1 MGGRRRN
8 ASPSRRAWQ
17 MSSVVTCLVLLLAL
31 AVPRPA
37 AAAEPGE
44 PERFPLIATQFLEP
58 IKDQLGG
65 SAWVMASGLDPRFA
79 GHAPEG
85 KPLGAE
91 AIALAGGS
99 GGRSNGAISYQQ
111 VPFRN
116 PAPAFSRNLII
127 SRAVG
132 LVPISTE
139 PHIAVDPTDPEHLV
153 VGVIDY
159 NTAGLATYT
168 SFDGGETWNGP
179 NQVRYFREDFGAAG
193 DPVVAFDRDGTV
205 YLASI
210 SVGFEEF
217 RIGNIVSF
225 AQVSSMAVS
234 KSYDGGLT
242 WSDAVS
248 AARSTIKTV
257 SNVDPSGRER
267 GTVTLQFLDKPW
279 IGVGPSPTDPEKDVL
294 YLSYTEFSTTYSL
307 IYADE
312 LPFLT
317 SPVTETT
324 IRVVR
329 SEDGGLSWSTPVAA
343 SPTVLAAE
351 GASEPGEGEGGG
363 PVGNALGMRFEPP
376 VQAQDEDGGPSTQE
390 TEDPGATE
398 AERTVQ
404 GSQPKVLSDG
414 TLVVA
419 YLDTTNDGIQKG
431 LSTIMVSISRDKGRT
446 FEQPVQA
453 GLFRE
458 PHFQTRSASFR
469 YWGAAFPQVAI
480 GPNDEIFIATTALPP
495 DKPTD
500 DGDIYLMRSFDGGKT
515 WKEPIRVN
523 QDRTSRTQFFPAV
536 AIGPDGVVHLMWGDM
551 RDDPQEVRYNI
562 YYTKS
567 EDQGET
573 FGFTLPEQNFTAP
586 DTRVSDFPS
595 NSLRAFPGG
604 QFIGD
609 YFAITVS
616 DADVYMVW
624 ADSRLGEFGGFA
636 QQIGFARQTAIR
648 APSLFLNPPS
658 GSAGRVVDIQGLGF
672 QPDSNIL
679 LLVSGVI
686 VANPRTNAEGGFT
699 TSIYMP
705 VTGEGP
711 TSVSAF
717 DETGN
722 VATASFYT
730 EFGFDTLQE
739 SLSAINQQLGLPNQ
753 GSRPS
758 GTPVP
763 AASPAPAPAATPATS
778 GSAPMTVA
786 AMGMPNAGGL
796 PGAAAVFLA
805 LAGAGG
811 WLWRRRHA

>member
-1 MGGRRRN
+1 MGGRRWN
-8 ASPSRRAWQ
+8 TSPSRQSWRQ
-17 MSSVVTCLVLLLAL
+17 SGRMTCVALLLTLLLATPQW
-31 AVPRPA
+31 AMA
-37 AAAEPGE
+37 QEPGE
-44 PERFPLIATQFLEP
+44 SETFPLVATQFLEP
-58 IKDQLGG
+58 VKNQLGG
-65 SAWVMASGLDPRFA
+65 TAWLIASGLDPRFA
-79 GHAPEG
+79 AQAPEG

-91 AIALAGGS
+91 AIALAAGS
-99 GGRSNGAISYQQ
+99 GGRSNGVISYQQ

-127 SRAVG
+127 TRAVG

-193 DPVVAFDRDGTV
+193 DPVVAFDREGTV

-225 AQVSSMAVS
+225 AQVSSMAIS

-242 WSDAVS
+242 WSDAVP
-248 AARSTIKTV
+248 AARGVVKTV
-257 SNVDPSGRER
+257 SNVDQSGRER
-267 GTVTLQFLDKPW
+267 GTVTMQFLDKPW
-279 IGVGPSPTDPEKDVL
+279 LTVGPSPEDPDKDVL

-329 SEDGGLSWSTPVAA
+329 SEDGGFTWSAPVAA
-343 SPTVLAAE
+343 SPTVLNAE
-351 GASEPGEGEGGG
+351 GASEPGEGEGGPAG
-363 PVGNALGMRFEPP
+363 KALGMRFEPP
-376 VQAQDEDGGPSTQE
+376 AQAQDEDGGSQQVQE
-390 TEDPGATE
+390 QEEPGATE

-431 LSTIMVSISRDKGRT
+431 LSTIMVSISHDMGRT

-469 YWGAAFPQVAI
+469 YWGAAFPQLAV
-480 GPNDEIFIATTALPP
+480 GPNDEIYIATTALPP

-515 WKEPIRVN
+515 WKEPVRVN
-523 QDRTSRTQFFPAV
+523 QDRTSRVQFFPAV
-536 AIGPDGVVHLMWGDM
+536 TVGPDGVVHLMWGDM

-567 EDQGET
+567 EDKGET

-609 YFAITVS
+609 YFAIAAS

-686 VANPRTNAEGGFT
+686 VASPRTDEKGGFT

-711 TSVSAF
+711 TSISAY

-763 AASPAPAPAATPATS
+763 APAATPAAA

-796 PGAAAVFLA
+796 MGAAGLAFA
-805 LAGAGG
+805 LAVAGG
-811 WLWRRRHA
+811 WIWRRRKT

>member
-1 MGGRRRN
+1 MG
-8 ASPSRRAWQ
+8 
-17 MSSVVTCLVLLLAL
+17 CLALLLTL
-31 AVPRPA
+31 AMATPRWA
-37 AAAEPGE
+37 AAKEPGE
-44 PERFPLIATQFLEP
+44 SEAFPLIATQFLEP
-58 IKDQLGG
+58 VKNQLGG
-65 SAWVMASGLDPRFA
+65 AAWLMASGLDPRFVA
-79 GHAPEG
+79 QAPEG

-91 AIALAGGS
+91 AIALAGGG
-99 GGRSNGAISYQQ
+99 GGRSNGVISYQQ

-217 RIGNIVSF
+217 RIGSIVSF
-225 AQVSSMAVS
+225 AEVSSMAVA

-257 SNVDPSGRER
+257 SNVDLSGRER

-279 IGVGPSPTDPEKDVL
+279 ISVGPSPTDPEKDVI

-329 SEDGGLSWSTPVAA
+329 SEDGGLTWSAPVAA

-351 GASEPGEGEGGG
+351 GGREPGEGEGG

-376 VQAQDEDGGPSTQE
+376 IQAQDEEGGGQQAQE
-390 TEDPGATE
+390 QEDPGATE

-419 YLDTTNDGIQKG
+419 
-431 LSTIMVSISRDKGRT
+431 
-446 FEQPVQA
+446 
-453 GLFRE
+453 
-458 PHFQTRSASFR
+458 
-469 YWGAAFPQVAI
+469 
-480 GPNDEIFIATTALPP
+480 
-495 DKPTD
+495 
-500 DGDIYLMRSFDGGKT
+500 
-515 WKEPIRVN
+515 
-523 QDRTSRTQFFPAV
+523 
-536 AIGPDGVVHLMWGDM
+536 
-551 RDDPQEVRYNI
+551 
-562 YYTKS
+562 
-567 EDQGET
+567 
-573 FGFTLPEQNFTAP
+573 
-586 DTRVSDFPS
+586 
-595 NSLRAFPGG
+595 
-604 QFIGD
+604 
-609 YFAITVS
+609 
-616 DADVYMVW
+616 
-624 ADSRLGEFGGFA
+624 
-636 QQIGFARQTAIR
+636 
-648 APSLFLNPPS
+648 
-658 GSAGRVVDIQGLGF
+658 
-672 QPDSNIL
+672 
-679 LLVSGVI
+679 
-686 VANPRTNAEGGFT
+686 
-699 TSIYMP
+699 
-705 VTGEGP
+705 
-711 TSVSAF
+711 
-717 DETGN
+717 
-722 VATASFYT
+722 
-730 EFGFDTLQE
+730 
-739 SLSAINQQLGLPNQ
+739 
-753 GSRPS
+753 
-758 GTPVP
+758 
-763 AASPAPAPAATPATS
+763 
-778 GSAPMTVA
+778 
-786 AMGMPNAGGL
+786 
-796 PGAAAVFLA
+796 
-805 LAGAGG
+805 
-811 WLWRRRHA
+811 